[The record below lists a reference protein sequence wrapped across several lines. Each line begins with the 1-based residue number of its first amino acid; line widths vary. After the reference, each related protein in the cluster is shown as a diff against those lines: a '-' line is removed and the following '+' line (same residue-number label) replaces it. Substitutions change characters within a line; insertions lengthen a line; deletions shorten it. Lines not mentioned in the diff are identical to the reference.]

1 MLKKISLHIFFLWV
15 GLVLI
20 QPAIAFVRD
29 SLVLEKKAKKHYTYG
44 VIYGR
49 QGILYSA
56 LWHTQQAIALL
67 KKTDTGNSISLA
79 HAYQS
84 MGIIYKLCGKYDS
97 SLAYY
102 NRAVWGLIVMSFFNV
117 TNVI

>member
-1 MLKKISLHIFFLWV
+1 MLKKIVLFVFFLW
-15 GLVLI
+15 GNFVLT
-20 QPAIAFVRD
+20 QPAVAFGND
-29 SLVLEKKAKKHYTYG
+29 SLELEKKAKKHYTHG

-49 QGILYSA
+49 QNILDSA
-56 LWHTQQAIALL
+56 LWHTQKAIELFE
-67 KKTDTGNSISLA
+67 KTNTGNSISLA

-84 MGIIYKLCGKYDS
+84 LGIIYKLSGKYDS

-102 NRAVWGLIVMSFFNV
+102 NRAVWGLIVMAFFNV